1 MIENSRN
8 DARIEK
14 IFDMIYRIAE
24 GDLDVSLPV
33 SDDRD
38 EYDAIIIALNM
49 MTEELKAKM
58 EKRHDIN

>member
-1 MIENSRN
+1 MIKNSRN

-14 IFDMIYRIAE
+14 IFDMIFKIAE
-24 GDLDVSLPV
+24 GDLDVSLSI
-33 SDDRD
+33 SDDQD

-58 EKRHDIN
+58 EKRHDNN

>member
-1 MIENSRN
+1 MIKRSDKDTRIEN
-8 DARIEK
+8 
-14 IFDMIYRIAE
+14 IFDMIYKIAE

-58 EKRHDIN
+58 EKRHDNN